1 MRRDK
6 PDLSRLVT
14 VDYSPTEGASLIGL
28 LEDIK
33 RNYGHNFGPGL
44 IDLIDGTCARI
55 RLQLKQLNWPQ
66 DRNRAPYPL

>member
-1 MRRDK
+1 MKGPK

-14 VDYSPTEGASLIGL
+14 LDYSPTEAVILIGL
-28 LEDIK
+28 LEGTK
-33 RNYGHNFGPGL
+33 RGSGHNFGPPL

-55 RLQLKQLNWPQ
+55 RPQLKQLNWPQ